1 MNLRN
6 FIERPILSA
15 VISVLI
21 ILMGVVSLFSLPV
34 EQYPDMA
41 PPTVSVWAS
50 YPGANAETV
59 VKSVIT
65 PLEEQINGV
74 EGMTYM
80 TSSASNTGEA
90 SINIYFKSGTNPDMD
105 AVNVQNRVQ
114 AALANLPAEVTKM
127 GVTTEKQ
134 QNSELMTF
142 SLYSEDPQ
150 LDENFLNNYMN
161 INIIP
166 QLKRIQGVGK
176 VMLFGYNYDM
186 RLWLKPDKMAQFKLI
201 PSDINDALAAQNIEA
216 ATGSFGENHDN
227 AYVYTMKYRGRYSKP
242 EEFGNIVIRSLDNG
256 EVLRLKDVAD
266 IEMGMEGYSY
276 NNYLDGHP
284 AATAMVQQT
293 AGSNASAVINE
304 IDAELEKV
312 KEELPQGVKLQK
324 INDTNMF
331 LNASINVVLHTFF
344 EALLLVILVVYVFLQ
359 DIRSTLIPAVGI
371 VVSIVGTFAF
381 MSLMGFSINLLT
393 LFALVLAIGTV
404 VDDAIIVVEAVQA
417 NFDKG
422 YQSPYLAARDAMGNI
437 SKALLTST
445 IIFMAVFIPVSLMGG
460 TSGAFYRQFGL
471 TMAVSVGISALN
483 AFTLSP
489 ALCAML
495 LKPYMTED
503 GEAKQNFAA
512 RFRRAFNAV
521 FDVLAAKYYKGIM
534 QFIRHKYIS
543 FGIIAVAGVLLVILA
558 KNTPTGLVPDED
570 TGMVYVN
577 MTTKPGTSL
586 QQNAKT
592 LDKLTN
598 LVKDIPGV
606 AHTASTNGYSFM
618 SSGSNTGILFLPLK
632 DWSER
637 GKSESVDSIV
647 NKINAL
653 APEIP
658 EASIMAIA
666 PPMIPGFGMTSG
678 FELNLQDRTGGS
690 IAKFQQVKDDFIAEL
705 SKQPEIGMAYSDFST
720 NFPQYWVDIDAA
732 KCQRAGITPL
742 EILNTVAG
750 YYGGEYISNFN
761 RFSHLYKVTMQATPD
776 SRVTPES
783 LNHIFVRLQNGEMA
797 PASQFMHLTKTFGAQ
812 SLNRFNLFTSI
823 NVTGTPA
830 EGRSNGEAMA
840 AIERV
845 AKEKLPQGYSYEYG
859 GLSLEESKSS
869 NNFVIV
875 FGLSIL
881 IIYLVL
887 AALYESLI
895 LPMSIL
901 LTVPVGI
908 LGSFIMA
915 QVLGIENNIYMQ
927 TGIVLLIGLLSKTGI
942 LITEYAVEHRQ
953 QGHGLVKSGYEAAK
967 ERFRPILMTVLAMVL
982 GLLPLMFAT
991 GAGANGS
998 RSLASCVVGGM
1009 IVGSIALLF
1018 LVPALFVI
1026 FQWMQEHW
1034 MPKRLIDVLRTAKTE
1049 E

>member
-1 MNLRN
+1 
-6 FIERPILSA
+6 
-15 VISVLI
+15 
-21 ILMGVVSLFSLPV
+21 MGVVSLFSLPV

-134 QNSELMTF
+134 QNSELMNF
-142 SLYSEDPQ
+142 CLYSEDPQ

-186 RLWLKPDKMAQFKLI
+186 RLWLKPDKMAQYKLI

-242 EEFGNIVIRSLDNG
+242 EEFGNIVIRSLAGG

-266 IEMGMEGYSY
+266 IEMGMEGYNY
-276 NNYLDGHP
+276 NNFLDGHP
-284 AATAMVQQT
+284 ASTAMVQQT

-312 KEELPQGVKLQK
+312 KEELPHGVKLLK
-324 INDTNMF
+324 VNDTNMF

-534 QFIRHKYIS
+534 QFIRHKYLS

-577 MTTKPGTSL
+577 LTTKPGTSL
-586 QQNAKT
+586 KQNAKT

-606 AHTASTNGYSFM
+606 AHTASTNGYSFL
-618 SSGSNTGILFLPLK
+618 SSGSNAGILFIPLK

-637 GKSESVDSIV
+637 EKSESVDSIV

-658 EASIMAIA
+658 EA
-666 PPMIPGFGMTSG
+666 
-678 FELNLQDRTGGS
+678 
-690 IAKFQQVKDDFIAEL
+690 
-705 SKQPEIGMAYSDFST
+705 
-720 NFPQYWVDIDAA
+720 
-732 KCQRAGITPL
+732 
-742 EILNTVAG
+742 
-750 YYGGEYISNFN
+750 
-761 RFSHLYKVTMQATPD
+761 
-776 SRVTPES
+776 
-783 LNHIFVRLQNGEMA
+783 
-797 PASQFMHLTKTFGAQ
+797 
-812 SLNRFNLFTSI
+812 
-823 NVTGTPA
+823 
-830 EGRSNGEAMA
+830 
-840 AIERV
+840 
-845 AKEKLPQGYSYEYG
+845 
-859 GLSLEESKSS
+859 
-869 NNFVIV
+869 
-875 FGLSIL
+875 
-881 IIYLVL
+881 
-887 AALYESLI
+887 
-895 LPMSIL
+895 
-901 LTVPVGI
+901 
-908 LGSFIMA
+908 
-915 QVLGIENNIYMQ
+915 NI
-927 TGIVLLIGLLSKTGI
+927 
-942 LITEYAVEHRQ
+942 
-953 QGHGLVKSGYEAAK
+953 
-967 ERFRPILMTVLAMVL
+967 
-982 GLLPLMFAT
+982 
-991 GAGANGS
+991 GS
-998 RSLASCVVGGM
+998 RGNVRGWEHTLLAKY
-1009 IVGSIALLF
+1009 L
-1018 LVPALFVI
+1018 
-1026 FQWMQEHW
+1026 
-1034 MPKRLIDVLRTAKTE
+1034 D
-1049 E
+1049 

>member
-1 MNLRN
+1 MNLKT
-6 FIERPILSA
+6 FIERPIFSA

-21 ILMGVVSLFSLPV
+21 VLMGIVSLFSLPV

-90 SINIYFKSGTNPDMD
+90 SIDIYFKSGTNPDMD

-142 SLYSEDPQ
+142 CLYSEDKQ
-150 LDENFLNNYMN
+150 FDENFLNNYMN

-186 RLWLKPDKMAQFKLI
+186 RLWLKPDKMAQYKLI
-201 PSDINDALAAQNIEA
+201 PSDINAALAAQNIES

-227 AYVYTMKYRGRYSKP
+227 VYVYTMKYRGRYSKP
-242 EEFGNIVIRSLDNG
+242 EEFGNIVIRSLADG
-256 EVLRLKDVAD
+256 EVLRVKDVAD
-266 IEMGMEGYSY
+266 VEMGMEGYNY
-276 NNYLDGHP
+276 NNFLDGHP

-304 IDAELEKV
+304 IDAELAKV
-312 KEELPQGVKLQK
+312 EAGLPEGVKLLK
-324 INDTNMF
+324 VNDTNMF
-331 LNASINVVLHTFF
+331 LNASVNVVLHTFL

-422 YQSPYLAARDAMGNI
+422 YQSPYLAARDAMGSI

-495 LKPYMTED
+495 LKPYITES
-503 GEAKQNFAA
+503 GETKENFAA

-521 FDVLAAKYYKGIM
+521 FDVLAVKYYKGIL
-534 QFIRHKYIS
+534 QFIRHKFFS
-543 FGIIAVAGVLLVILA
+543 FGIIAVAGVLLVVLA
-558 KNTPTGLVPDED
+558 KHTPTGLVPNED

-577 MTTKPGTSL
+577 MTTKPGTSMK
-586 QQNAKT
+586 QNART
-592 LDKLTN
+592 LDKLTRMVN
-598 LVKDIPGV
+598 HIPGV
-606 AHTASTNGYSFM
+606 AHTASTNGYSFL

-637 GKSESVDSIV
+637 TDKAESVDSIV

-653 APEIP
+653 ATAIP

-678 FELNLQDRTGGS
+678 FELNLQDRIGGS
-690 IAKFQQVKDDFIAEL
+690 VGDFQKVKDRFIAEL

-720 NFPQYWVDIDAA
+720 DFPQYWVDIDAA
-732 KCQRAGITPL
+732 KCQRAGITPQ
-742 EILNTVAG
+742 EILATVSG

-761 RFSHLYKVTMQATPD
+761 RFSHLYKVTMQAAPD

-783 LNHIFVRLQNGEMA
+783 LNNIYVRLQNGEMA
-797 PASQFMHLTKTFGAQ
+797 PASQFMQLTKTFGAQ

-823 NVTGTPA
+823 SVTGTPA
-830 EGRSNGEAMA
+830 EGRSNGEAMT

-845 AKEKLPQGYSYEYG
+845 AKQTLPQGYSYEYG

-869 NNFVIV
+869 NNFAIV

-887 AALYESLI
+887 AALYESLV
-895 LPMSIL
+895 LPLSIL

-908 LGSFIMA
+908 LGSFLMA
-915 QVLGIENNIYMQ
+915 QMLGIENNIYMQ

-953 QGHGLVKSGYEAAK
+953 QGNGLVKSAYEAAR

-1009 IVGSIALLF
+1009 IVGSVALLF
-1018 LVPALFVI
+1018 LVPALFVV
-1026 FQWMQEHW
+1026 FQWIQEHW
-1034 MPKRLIDVLRTAKTE
+1034 MPKRLIDGLSA
-1049 E
+1049 